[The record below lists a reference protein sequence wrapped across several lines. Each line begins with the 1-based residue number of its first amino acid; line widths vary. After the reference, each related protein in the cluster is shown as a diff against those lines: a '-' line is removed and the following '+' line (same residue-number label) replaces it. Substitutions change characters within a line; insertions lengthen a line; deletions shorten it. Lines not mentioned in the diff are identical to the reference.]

1 MIFITYFKVT
11 IIIIGNYSYFYLC
24 YLNAQNE
31 TIFDCFFST
40 FLLSLCISA
49 VANAQI
55 PMGAYTAEQ
64 TAYITAEDP
73 TMTDGRNFK
82 NLPVTMKKG

>member
-1 MIFITYFKVT
+1 MKQFSTV
-11 IIIIGNYSYFYLC
+11 
-24 YLNAQNE
+24 
-31 TIFDCFFST
+31 FFT

-82 NLPVTMKKG
+82 NLPVTMKKGEACNVLHAGYYISTANLYY